1 MPKQQL
7 IGDELDAET
16 LQLLNEVGG
25 YYHPHQTRRLDD
37 IFDTSWLDGF
47 IEDYLGG

>member
-16 LQLLNEVGG
+16 LQLLNQFGG
-25 YYHPHQTRRLDD
+25 RTRQTRDDDD
-37 IFDTSWLDGF
+37 IFDTGWLD
-47 IEDYLGG
+47 EWVSEYLDG